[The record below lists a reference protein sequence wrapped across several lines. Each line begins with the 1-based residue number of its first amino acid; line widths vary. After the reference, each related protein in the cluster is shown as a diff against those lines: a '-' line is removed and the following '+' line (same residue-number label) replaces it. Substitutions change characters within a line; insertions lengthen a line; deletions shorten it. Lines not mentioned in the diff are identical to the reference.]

1 MKPGQS
7 TQLGAR
13 ILLGLNLLMA
23 FGTLWVF
30 MRMTPAIKVILERNQ
45 QSILASE
52 EMLAALAMSTPN
64 SYASA
69 EVNTNEALVNTFQVA
84 LKRSQSNVTE
94 GQEPEILGTINRH
107 YRNAF
112 SGDTTARSETIRALA
127 HLSQVNRDAMEAADY
142 RARQLGNAGAWG
154 VVFMA
159 TLLFLVGMLFVRS
172 LRKNLIQPLEEIHAV
187 IQAVRNNDHMRRC
200 TSTHACPKDVR
211 VIFTEMNELLDQ
223 YTAERL
229 HQKIGQ

>member
-7 TQLGAR
+7 TRLGAR

-30 MRMTPAIKVILERNQ
+30 MRMTPAIEVILQQNQ
-45 QSILASE
+45 LSILASE
-52 EMLAALAMSTPN
+52 EMLAALAMSPPSKADN
-64 SYASA
+64 Q
-69 EVNTNEALVNTFQVA
+69 ALLNTFRVA
-84 LKRSQSNVTE
+84 LKRSQSNITE
-94 GQEPEILGTINRH
+94 GEEPEALSTIDSH

-112 SGDTTARSETIRALA
+112 AGDLQARTQTIKALA
-127 HLSQVNRDAMEAADY
+127 RLSKVNRDAMHTADY
-142 RARQLGNAGAWG
+142 KARQMGNAGAWG

-159 TLLFLVGMLFVRS
+159 SLLFLVGMLFVRS
-172 LRKNLIQPLEEIHAV
+172 MRKNLIDPLAEIYAV
-187 IQAVRNNDHMRRC
+187 TLAVRNEDHMRRC
-200 TSTHACPKDVR
+200 TSTHESPKDIR
-211 VIFTEMNELLDQ
+211 VIFTELNELLDQ